1 MLGDFN
7 CDFTI
12 EGNKVL
18 EFCDVYNLENV
29 VKEPTCY
36 KNPLNPTHID
46 VILTNRSKNF
56 QDTTTIETGL
66 SDFHKMTITCLKCYF
81 KKNPPRV
88 VYYRN
93 YKKFD
98 EHRFRNDLH
107 TEIYTN
113 SENNT
118 NYEEIKTKIMKQINK
133 SAPMKKKFI
142 RANNSPFMNKKLHQA
157 IMTRSRYKN
166 RYNKNPTTE
175 NEMKYKKQR
184 NICVNLLKKAKRT
197 YYNNLDIK
205 ILNDNREFWKN
216 VKPLFT
222 NKQIRLSKA
231 ILIENDVTITNDES
245 IAEVFNDFFI
255 NTTTNLNLGGD
266 NEANVQENCRH
277 DFNTILET
285 YAHHPSVRK
294 IKEKIKI
301 ENEFSF
307 TTTTT
312 TDIMQEINKLDS
324 NKTTAHGDIPVKI
337 LKICSDIVS
346 PHLNDIYDNIVK
358 LNEFPNSLKLA
369 DVTPAHKKDDTTNKT
384 NYRPVSILP
393 TISKIFERDMFNQI
407 FEYIEQYLS
416 PYLCGFRKHYNTQNC
431 LMVMIEK
438 WKKALDKK
446 EKAGAVLTDLSKA
459 FDSLNHRLLIAKLH
473 AYGFN
478 ENSLRLIYNYLT
490 FRKQRTKVNNS
501 FSTWKDIKSGVPQGS
516 ILGPLLFNIFI
527 NDVFLFLPETEIV
540 NYADDNTPYTINKDA
555 TQVITK
561 LESDSENLND
571 WFRLNFLKSNDDKYK
586 LLLTGSE
593 NTTMKIGTE
602 TIQNS
607 SSVKLLGIT
616 IDNKLNFNEHV
627 IKMCKKASK
636 KIHALGR
643 IAKYMTSDKLKLI
656 MKAFID
662 SEFGYCPLIWMFHNR
677 TLNNKINH
685 LHERVLRL
693 VYKDHN
699 SSFSQL
705 LAKDNTLSIHGRNL
719 QKLAIEMYKIKNNLS
734 PPIVTDLFTRHTAT
748 YNLRRNKTWE
758 NTNVRTVT
766 YGTETVLF
774 RGPKIWEIIPDT
786 TKQSSS
792 LSEFKTKIKS
802 WIPSECTC
810 RLCKTFIPNLG
821 FI

>member
-142 RANNSPFMNKKLHQA
+142 RANNSPFMNKKLHKA

-312 TDIMQEINKLDS
+312 TDIM
-324 NKTTAHGDIPVKI
+324 
-337 LKICSDIVS
+337 
-346 PHLNDIYDNIVK
+346 
-358 LNEFPNSLKLA
+358 
-369 DVTPAHKKDDTTNKT
+369 
-384 NYRPVSILP
+384 
-393 TISKIFERDMFNQI
+393 
-407 FEYIEQYLS
+407 
-416 PYLCGFRKHYNTQNC
+416 
-431 LMVMIEK
+431 
-438 WKKALDKK
+438 
-446 EKAGAVLTDLSKA
+446 
-459 FDSLNHRLLIAKLH
+459 
-473 AYGFN
+473 
-478 ENSLRLIYNYLT
+478 
-490 FRKQRTKVNNS
+490 
-501 FSTWKDIKSGVPQGS
+501 
-516 ILGPLLFNIFI
+516 
-527 NDVFLFLPETEIV
+527 
-540 NYADDNTPYTINKDA
+540 
-555 TQVITK
+555 
-561 LESDSENLND
+561 
-571 WFRLNFLKSNDDKYK
+571 
-586 LLLTGSE
+586 
-593 NTTMKIGTE
+593 
-602 TIQNS
+602 
-607 SSVKLLGIT
+607 
-616 IDNKLNFNEHV
+616 
-627 IKMCKKASK
+627 
-636 KIHALGR
+636 
-643 IAKYMTSDKLKLI
+643 
-656 MKAFID
+656 
-662 SEFGYCPLIWMFHNR
+662 
-677 TLNNKINH
+677 
-685 LHERVLRL
+685 
-693 VYKDHN
+693 
-699 SSFSQL
+699 
-705 LAKDNTLSIHGRNL
+705 
-719 QKLAIEMYKIKNNLS
+719 
-734 PPIVTDLFTRHTAT
+734 
-748 YNLRRNKTWE
+748 
-758 NTNVRTVT
+758 
-766 YGTETVLF
+766 
-774 RGPKIWEIIPDT
+774 
-786 TKQSSS
+786 
-792 LSEFKTKIKS
+792 
-802 WIPSECTC
+802 
-810 RLCKTFIPNLG
+810 
-821 FI
+821 